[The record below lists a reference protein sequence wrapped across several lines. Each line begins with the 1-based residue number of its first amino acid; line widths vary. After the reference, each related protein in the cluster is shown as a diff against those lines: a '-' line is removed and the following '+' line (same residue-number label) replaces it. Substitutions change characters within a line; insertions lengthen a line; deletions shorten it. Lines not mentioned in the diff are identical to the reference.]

1 MVIDTSAIL
10 AILLGEPEAE
20 KFIRALALDP
30 KKLVSAFSV
39 LEAAVVIHARKGP
52 SGAQQLDLFMHASA
66 METVSMN
73 KEQAQIARE
82 AYVRF
87 GKGYHPAALN
97 LGDCCS
103 YALARLSEEPLLYKG
118 EDFSKTDVPSV
129 L

>member
-30 KKLVSAFSV
+30 KKLASAFSV
-39 LEAAVVIHARKGP
+39 FEAAVVIHARKGQA
-52 SGAQQLDLFMHASA
+52 GVQQLDLLMHTSA

-73 KEQAQIARE
+73 KEQVQIARE

-118 EDFSKTDVPSV
+118 EDFSKTDVHSV